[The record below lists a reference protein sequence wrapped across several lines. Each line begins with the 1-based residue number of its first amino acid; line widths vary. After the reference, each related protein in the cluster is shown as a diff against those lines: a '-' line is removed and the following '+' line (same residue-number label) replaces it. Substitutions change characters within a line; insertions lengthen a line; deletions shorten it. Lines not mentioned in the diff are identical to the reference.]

1 MQLESNSSRRIQFIF
16 AYLLESKLM
25 VTLGISQNGYTNS
38 TEIIDLNEFSNSGY
52 SGNYLEPF
60 PKTLDLPVAGFLNNT
75 TPLVCGNLILKY

>member
-38 TEIIDLNEFSNSGY
+38 TEIIDLNDSGY

-60 PKTLDLPVAGFLNNT
+60 PKTLDLPVAGFLDKA